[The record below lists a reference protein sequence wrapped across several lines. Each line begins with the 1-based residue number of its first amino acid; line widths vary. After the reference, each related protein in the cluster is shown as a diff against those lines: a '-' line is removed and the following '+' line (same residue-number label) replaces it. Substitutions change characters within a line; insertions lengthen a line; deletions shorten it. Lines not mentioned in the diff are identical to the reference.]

1 MQVLGMDGLT
11 STSDGQRTHRIPRF
25 AIIPSNNRPCVRDC
39 VAAIAPQ
46 VDCVIRVWTREAAGS
61 DGFSVGGSPEFVSLN
76 DPGDINISRWFNKGL
91 NYIDTW
97 HMMAKAFGT
106 STDKWDV
113 AILNDDAIVP
123 EGWFDAVSAKM
134 REMKVAAACSG
145 GAAVSMP
152 VLHTQPGPVP
162 IHTRMYGPAFMVA
175 GELGLRANEE
185 LKWWFTDD
193 WMDWESRK
201 LGGMVMIPGYQVQ
214 HLHPN
219 GQMTGELQEQVSRD
233 ATRFKEI
240 YGMMPI

>member
-1 MQVLGMDGLT
+1 M
-11 STSDGQRTHRIPRF
+11 IPRF

-46 VDCVIRVWTREAAGS
+46 VDCVITVWTGDAVGS
-61 DGFSVGGSPEFVSLN
+61 DSFTTGVQPQYVSLN

-91 NYIDTW
+91 DYVETW
-97 HMMAKAFGT
+97 NEVANAFG
-106 STDKWDV
+106 SSANKWDV

-123 EGWFDAVSAKM
+123 EGWFDAVAGKM
-134 REMKVAAACSG
+134 REMRAAAACSG
-145 GAAVSMP
+145 GVATSMP
-152 VLHTQPGPVP
+152 VLHTQPGPVN
-162 IHTRMYGPAFMVA
+162 IHTRMYGPAFIVA

-201 LGGMVMIPGYQVQ
+201 LGGMVMIPGFQVQ

-219 GQMTGELQEQVSRD
+219 GQMTGELQEQISRD
-233 ATRFKEI
+233 ANKFKEI
-240 YGMMPI
+240 YGVMPI

>member
-1 MQVLGMDGLT
+1 MDGLT
-11 STSDGQRTHRIPRF
+11 STSDGQRTYRIPRF

-39 VAAIAPQ
+39 VTAIAPQ
-46 VDCVIRVWTREAAGS
+46 VDYVVVIWTGGAAGS
-61 DGFSVGGSPEFVSLN
+61 DSFTSGIHPQMVSLN
-76 DPGDINISRWFNKGL
+76 DPGDINISRWFNRGL
-91 NYIDTW
+91 NHAELATTLDPES
-97 HMMAKAFGT
+97 GN
-106 STDKWDV
+106 KWDV

>member
-1 MQVLGMDGLT
+1 MDGLT

-46 VDCVIRVWTREAAGS
+46 VDYVIRVWTGEATGAE
-61 DGFSVGGSPEFVSLN
+61 GFTIGTDPEFISLN
-76 DPGDINISRWFNKGL
+76 DPGDINISRWFNMGL
-91 NYIDTW
+91 T
-97 HMMAKAFGT
+97 HARMVAGRLE
-106 STDKWDV
+106 SGKWDV

-201 LGGMVMIPGYQVQ
+201 LGGMVMIPGFQVQ

>member
-1 MQVLGMDGLT
+1 M
-11 STSDGQRTHRIPRF
+11 SRIPRF

-39 VAAIAPQ
+39 AAAISPQ
-46 VDCVIRVWTREAAGS
+46 VDCVIYIWTGGAAGA
-61 DGFSVGGSPEFVSLN
+61 DGITGGVFPQSVSLN
-76 DPGDINISRWFNKGL
+76 DPGDINISRWFNLGL
-91 NYIDTW
+91 QYAADMVAMTDT
-97 HMMAKAFGT
+97 
-106 STDKWDV
+106 SKWDV

-123 EGWFDAVSAKM
+123 EGWFDAVSDKM

-152 VLHTQPGPVP
+152 VLHTQPGPVAVS
-162 IHTRMYGPAFMVA
+162 TRLYGPAFIVA

-201 LGGMVMIPGYQVQ
+201 LGGMVMIPGFQVQ
-214 HLHPN
+214 HLYEN